1 MAKGRGAELAG
12 RSQDRGHGQRSAGQT
27 GAQDVGNFR
36 EARKDNRKPTRVR
49 QGLFE
54 DCLSFLMCMSC
65 SLLPSPARL
74 SFN

>member
-36 EARKDNRKPTRVR
+36 EAREDNRKPTRVR
-49 QGLFE
+49 QG
-54 DCLSFLMCMSC
+54 
-65 SLLPSPARL
+65 
-74 SFN
+74 